1 MRVLDIRNLSAG
13 HGATTSVRE
22 VDLHVDAGEVV
33 GLFGPNGA
41 GKTTTLLT
49 VAGCLPAHDGAVEVL
64 GRQVTRRT
72 GARALAR
79 WGVRLVPEERGLFR
93 QLTVRENL
101 LLGLDSH
108 RGAKARID
116 EILTGLPQL
125 RPLLKRRA
133 GLLSG
138 GEQQQLALSRAL
150 LGRPKLLLVDEMSL
164 GLAPRV
170 AADLLVMLR
179 AEAVER
185 NLGVL
190 LVEQH
195 VPAALKVVDRVYALA
210 HGRLVHSGTA
220 EELRSAPEALA
231 AAYLG
236 GGVSTVRS
244 PPGEI
249 AGACG

>member
-1 MRVLDIRNLSAG
+1 MRVLDIRGLAAG
-13 HGATTSVRE
+13 HGATTAVRG

-49 VAGCLPAHDGAVEVL
+49 VAGCLPAHDGSVEVL
-64 GRQVTRRT
+64 GRQVARRT
-72 GARALAR
+72 GARALAQ
-79 WGVRLVPEERGLFR
+79 WGVRLVPENRGLFR

-116 EILTGLPQL
+116 EILAGLPQL
-125 RPLLKRRA
+125 RPLLGRRA

-164 GLAPRV
+164 GLAPKV

-179 AEAVER
+179 GQAVER
-185 NLGVL
+185 GVGVL

-195 VPAALKVVDRVYALA
+195 VPAALKVVDRGYALA
-210 HGRLVHSGTA
+210 HGRLVHTGTA
-220 EELRSAPEALA
+220 AELRADPDVLA
-231 AAYLG
+231 SAYLG
-236 GGVSTVRS
+236 SAVT
-244 PPGEI
+244 E
-249 AGACG
+249 